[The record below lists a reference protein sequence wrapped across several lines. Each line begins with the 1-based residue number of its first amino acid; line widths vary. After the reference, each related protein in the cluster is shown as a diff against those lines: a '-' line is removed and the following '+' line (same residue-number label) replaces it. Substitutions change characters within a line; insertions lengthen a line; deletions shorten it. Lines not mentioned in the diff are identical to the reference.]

1 MNKIVIAVILL
12 SALVINGS
20 FYIPQPSIVGAW
32 HEKVEDD
39 EAIVICTDGYIVVTE
54 FNQVNTAFSYCSG
67 GTYKEK
73 NGQLI
78 VMIDFTTRK
87 KETGLIG
94 TEHALNYS
102 IAGDK
107 LTITLDD
114 NTTRLLT
121 RIDDGSGTL
130 AGTWHLASRMNNGQP
145 EPIQK
150 DTKETLKILSGKR
163 FQWIT
168 FDPEKNEFIGG
179 GGGNYTYN
187 AGKYTENI
195 ECYAKDSY
203 KIGKSLSFDVSI
215 NKNVWT
221 QKGLNANGEALV
233 EEWRRE

>member
-12 SALVINGS
+12 SILVINGS
-20 FYIPQPSIVGAW
+20 FYLPQPSIVGAW
-32 HEKVEDD
+32 HEKEGD
-39 EAIVICTDGYIVVTE
+39 EEAVVICTDSYIVVTE

-67 GTYKEK
+67 GSYKEK

-78 VMIDFTTRK
+78 VMVDFTTRK

-94 TEHALNYS
+94 TQRALNYS

-107 LTITLDD
+107 LTVTLNDS
-114 NTTRLLT
+114 TTRLLT

-150 DTKETLKILSGKR
+150 DEETLKIVSGKR

-179 GGGNYTYN
+179 GCGNYTYN
-187 AGKYTENI
+187 DGKYTENI

-203 KIGKSLSFDVSI
+203 KIGKMLSFDVSI
-215 NKNVWT
+215 NQNVLT
-221 QKGLNANGEALV
+221 QKGFNAKGEPLV
-233 EEWRRE
+233 EEWRKE